1 MHPILF
7 EISGISV
14 HAYGL
19 LGAIGFLTI
28 AFMTL
33 RRARTIG
40 VETDALADL
49 IFYTSIMAMVGAR
62 LVYVLQTPELMGSW
76 RDVINLRAGGLVFYG
91 SLLVGI
97 PFGSWYMR
105 RRKMPFLATWD
116 VFATAMP
123 IGHAIT
129 RVGCLMA
136 GCCYGLPSDAPWAV
150 TYTNLD
156 GVAPLNIALHPVQL
170 YEAGWLLV
178 VGIITNI
185 AWSRKKFDGQIMAL
199 YLMAYAGLR
208 YFIETFR
215 GDTIRGTEYFD
226 MFSTSQLGSIG
237 MATAGLLLAL
247 YGLKRGFAPETPYTA
262 ENDPTTDALGL

>member
-7 EISGISV
+7 EIGGISV

-19 LGAIGFLTI
+19 LGAIGFLTV

-49 IFYTSIMAMVGAR
+49 IFWTSIMALVGAR

-76 RDVINLRAGGLVFYG
+76 RDVVNLRAGGLVFYG

-129 RVGCLMA
+129 RIGCLMA

-178 VGIITNI
+178 VGLITNI

-199 YLMAYAGLR
+199 YLLFYAAGR
-208 YFIETFR
+208 WVIELYR
-215 GDTIRGTEYFD
+215 GDAERGYFLPD
-226 MFSTSQLGSIG
+226 LLGSLLTYSQGISLMMVLVA
-237 MATAGLLLAL
+237 MAL
-247 YGLKRGFAPETPYTA
+247 FAVGSRQA
-262 ENDPTTDALGL
+262 SSKV